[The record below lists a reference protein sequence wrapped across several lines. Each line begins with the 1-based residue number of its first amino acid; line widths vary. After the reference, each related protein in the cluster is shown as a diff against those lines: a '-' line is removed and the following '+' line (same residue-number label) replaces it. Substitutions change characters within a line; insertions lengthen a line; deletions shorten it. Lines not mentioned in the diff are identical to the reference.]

1 MSSLI
6 LTILL
11 SMPGTAVLK
20 EGSTETSDRA
30 KAYYHFSLSRFHREG
45 AAHERAVEEL
55 KKALNHDPES
65 SELHSWLAL
74 SLAETNQ
81 LRAAIDS
88 CRKSIKL
95 DAENPE
101 PRLLLGKIYL
111 TLVQQGRAEV
121 LENAI
126 SNFSNYLNLVPNDPD
141 ALFPLAGLY
150 FSSQQWSKASEAYA
164 LLRGIRDNI
173 PGVDLRH
180 AQALANL
187 SRTEEA
193 IEVLQGSLTEN
204 KELGRKLSL
213 LGHLHNS
220 LDHIDKAIEMYQ
232 RAREVIRDDAHRS
245 DVGFS
250 LGTLLNRRG
259 RFDKAIAVLSEVVEY
274 SYDLQTRVELGKAY
288 EGRRQYLTAVE
299 KFQIVLDENPNHLE
313 ANYYIASSLRKLGRR
328 NKAIRHLEALIALT
342 ADEPVQGHSR
352 TRFRQFLAVL
362 YQESHQHEKA
372 IDLFRALSK
381 EHPDNQKIKLGLVY
395 TLKEAQ
401 LLSPALHLSGSLYQE
416 APDNTNVAITHA
428 RMLSASDQLRAGV
441 KILKK
446 QLRKEK
452 KGAGDLEKIEEYYI
466 STSQLYSEHSKHRK
480 ALHVIQDGL
489 AENPDSERLTFHLG
503 ATLEQ
508 LGKIRS
514 AEKQFKKI
522 LNKIPNHAVVLNY
535 LGYMLAERG
544 TRLNEALK
552 YIERALAQDPHNG
565 AYRDSLGWVY
575 FKLNKLDLAEK
586 NLMQAFKVN
595 DSDPTILEHL
605 GDLYVRL
612 GDESKALT
620 YYKKSVS
627 WAKDHEKSEKVRA
640 KLIALEK
647 RSPMKPPLHK

>member
-11 SMPGTAVLK
+11 SMLGTAIL

-45 AAHERAVEEL
+45 TAHERAVEEL
-55 KKALNHDPES
+55 KKALRHDPES

-81 LRAAIDS
+81 LQAAIDA
-88 CRKSIKL
+88 CRESIKL

-101 PRLLLGKIYL
+101 PHLLLGKIYL
-111 TLVQQGRAEV
+111 TFVQQGRVDV

-126 SNFSNYLNLVPNDPD
+126 SNFSNYLNLVPDDPD

-150 FSSQQWSKASEAYA
+150 FSSRQWSKASKTYA
-164 LLRGIRDNI
+164 LLRSVRDNI

-187 SRTEEA
+187 SRTDEA
-193 IEVLQGSLTEN
+193 IEILQESLTEDR
-204 KELGRKLSL
+204 ELGQKLSL

-220 LDHIDKAIEMYQ
+220 LDHVDRAIEIYQ
-232 RAREVIRDDAHRS
+232 HAREVILDDAHRS

-250 LGTLLNRRG
+250 LGTLLNRKG
-259 RFDKAIAVLSEVVEY
+259 RFEEAIAVLSEVVEH
-274 SYDLQTRVELGKAY
+274 SYDLQVRVELGKAY
-288 EGRRQYLTAVE
+288 EGRRQYSVAVE
-299 KFQIVLDENPNHLE
+299 KFQMALNENPNHLE
-313 ANYYIASSLRKLGRR
+313 ANYYIASSLRNLGRR
-328 NKAIRHLEALIALT
+328 GKAIRHLEKLIVLT
-342 ADEPVQGHSR
+342 ANEPARVHSR
-352 TRFRQFLAVL
+352 TRLRQFLAVL

-372 IDLFRALSK
+372 INLFRTLSK
-381 EHPDNQKIKLGLVY
+381 EHPDNQQIKLGLVY

-401 LLSPALHLSGSLYQE
+401 LLRQALHLSRSLYQE
-416 APDNTNVAITHA
+416 APDSTNVAITHA
-428 RMLSASDQLRAGV
+428 RMLSASDQLKAGV
-441 KILKK
+441 KLLRK
-446 QLRKEK
+446 QLRKAK
-452 KGAGDLEKIEEYYI
+452 KGAGDWGEMEEFYV
-466 STSQLYSEHSKHRK
+466 STSQLYSEHNEHRK
-480 ALHVIQDGL
+480 ALHVIRDGL

-508 LGKIRS
+508 LGDIRS
-514 AEKQFKKI
+514 AEKQFKKV
-522 LNKIPNHAVVLNY
+522 LDKTPDHAVVLNY

-544 TRLNEALK
+544 TRLNEALE

-586 NLMQAFKVN
+586 NLIQAFEVD

-605 GDLYVRL
+605 GDLYVKL
-612 GDESKALT
+612 GDKSKALT

-627 WAKDHEKSEKVRA
+627 WAEDHEESEKVRA

-647 RSPMKPPLHK
+647 RSPIKPPRHK

>member
-1 MSSLI
+1 MGSLI

-11 SMPGTAVLK
+11 SMPGTAVL
-20 EGSTETSDRA
+20 EGSTETPNRA

-45 AAHERAVEEL
+45 TAHERAIEEL

-81 LRAAIDS
+81 LRAAIDA

-101 PRLLLGKIYL
+101 PHLLLGKIYL
-111 TLVQQGRAEV
+111 TFVQQGRTDV
-121 LENAI
+121 LENAT
-126 SNFSNYLNLVPNDPD
+126 SSFSNYLNLVPDDPD

-150 FSSQQWSKASEAYA
+150 FSSRQWLKASETYA
-164 LLRGIRDNI
+164 LLRSARDNI

-187 SRTEEA
+187 SRTDEA
-193 IEVLQGSLTEN
+193 IKILQESLTEDR
-204 KELGRKLSL
+204 ELGQKLSL

-220 LDHIDKAIEMYQ
+220 LDHIDKAIEAYQ
-232 RAREVIRDDAHRS
+232 RAREVILDDAHRS

-250 LGTLLNRRG
+250 LGTLLNQKG
-259 RFDKAIAVLSEVVEY
+259 RFEEAIAVLSKVVEH
-274 SYDLQTRVELGKAY
+274 SYDLQARVELGKSY
-288 EGRRQYLTAVE
+288 EGRRQYSIAVE

-313 ANYYIASSLRKLGRR
+313 ANYYVASALRNLGRR
-328 NKAIRHLEALIALT
+328 QKAIRHLEKLIALT
-342 ADEPVQGHSR
+342 ANEPARVHSR

-372 IDLFRALSK
+372 LNLFRALSE
-381 EHPDNQKIKLGLVY
+381 EHPDNQQIKLGLVY

-401 LLSPALHLSGSLYQE
+401 LLRQALQLSRSLYQE
-416 APDNTNVAITHA
+416 APENLNVAITHA
-428 RMLSASDQLRAGV
+428 RMLSASNQLRAGV
-441 KILKK
+441 KLLRKHI
-446 QLRKEK
+446 RKEK
-452 KGAGDLEKIEEYYI
+452 KGAGDLGKMEEFYV
-466 STSQLYSEHSKHRK
+466 STSQLYSEHNEHRK
-480 ALHVIQDGL
+480 ALDVIQNGL
-489 AENPDSERLTFHLG
+489 AENPDSERLNFHFG

-508 LGKIRS
+508 LGEIRA
-514 AEKQFKKI
+514 AEKQFKKV
-522 LNKIPNHAVVLNY
+522 LKKTPNQAVVLNY

-544 TRLNEALK
+544 TRLNEALE

-586 NLMQAFKVN
+586 NLMQAFEVN

-605 GDLYVRL
+605 GDLYVKL
-612 GDESKALT
+612 GDKSKALT

-627 WAKDHEKSEKVRA
+627 WAENHGESEKVRA

-647 RSPMKPPLHK
+647 RSPIKPPMHK